1 MSGLFSAPQQH
12 LLQSIDDFNH
22 CIPPSKAIS
31 FESLT
36 NTPSSQKAL
45 SGELEDELFRQ
56 LLSKSSVPDR
66 ARLLSV
72 SSPHASA
79 WLSVVPSP
87 GLNLHLEPAEFQAA
101 IQWWLGI
108 GVAHG
113 SLCPHCPHSLDPLGH
128 HALTCKHGGDVVNRH
143 NRLRDVF
150 AESCR
155 RACIGVQVEAGSGLG
170 RDEHHT
176 RPADVLDT
184 NWMLGK
190 PAAFDFAVTSPLN
203 SSTLHEASVT
213 AGSAAHATEAR
224 KHQANDVKCA
234 ELGWVSIPVVVETY
248 GCWGTEAKWALSQL
262 ASRLAM
268 RLNSPK
274 STTTASLY
282 GRLSITLVRANVRA
296 LLSRAISLDGF

>member
-1 MSGLFSAPQQH
+1 MS
-12 LLQSIDDFNH
+12 
-22 CIPPSKAIS
+22 
-31 FESLT
+31 
-36 NTPSSQKAL
+36 
-45 SGELEDELFRQ
+45 
-56 LLSKSSVPDR
+56 
-66 ARLLSV
+66 
-72 SSPHASA
+72 
-79 WLSVVPSP
+79 
-87 GLNLHLEPAEFQAA
+87 
-101 IQWWLGI
+101 
-108 GVAHG
+108 
-113 SLCPHCPHSLDPLGH
+113 HCPHALDPLGH

-176 RPADVLDT
+176 WPADVLAT

-282 GRLSITLVRANVRA
+282 GRLSITLARANVRA